1 MVRSGPAAVRADRA
15 QSTLVPGGHE
25 VPANLTPDYLAAE
38 QRFREAVTLE
48 DKLEALEEMLATI
61 PKHKGTEKMQADIK
75 RRMAR
80 IRAELQSRPQTARR
94 RSLYRVEKHGA
105 GQVVLAGPPNSGKS
119 RLLGSL
125 SNATPE
131 VAPYPFTT
139 RFPVAGMM
147 PFENVQVQLVDL
159 PPLARD
165 VTPGEV
171 LGLVRAA
178 DGVLLVFDLA
188 DDDLL
193 SQAEETFNLLA
204 EARLT
209 LVGQGRSDRHRK
221 RTLVLGNKADLPG
234 ALDNLEL
241 LEAMCRQPPGGHDA
255 LPVLAVSAAS
265 GLNLEELRARAFS
278 LLEKIRVYPKAPG
291 RKVEYDSPLVLPRGA
306 TVLDGAEDLHKD
318 IARNLKYARIW
329 SSRTFDGQM
338 VPRDFVLEDGD
349 VVEFHT

>member
-1 MVRSGPAAVRADRA
+1 
-15 QSTLVPGGHE
+15 

-80 IRAELQSRPQTARR
+80 IRAQLEARPQTARR
-94 RSLYRVEKHGA
+94 RSLYRVEKQGA
-105 GQVVLAGPPNSGKS
+105 GQVVLVGPPNSGKS
-119 RLLGSL
+119 QLLGSL

-139 RFPVAGMM
+139 RFPVAGMV

-165 VTPGEV
+165 MTPGEV

-178 DGVLLVFDLA
+178 DAVLVVFDLA

-193 SQAEETFNLLA
+193 VQGEEIFTLLG

-209 LVGQGRSDRHRK
+209 LVGEGRSDRSRK
-221 RTLVLGNKADLPG
+221 RALVAGNKADLPG
-234 ALDNLEL
+234 ALENLEL
-241 LEAMCRQPPGGHDA
+241 LEGMCTQQVVGGHGP
-255 LPVLAVSAAS
+255 LPVLAVSALS
-265 GLNLEELRARAFS
+265 GLNLQELRARLFS
-278 LLEKIRVYPKAPG
+278 MLEKIRVYPKAPG
-291 RKVEYDSPLVLPRGA
+291 RKVEYDSPLVLPRGS
-306 TVLDGAEDLHKD
+306 TVLEAAEDLHKD

-338 VPRDFVLEDGD
+338 VPRDFVLEEGD

>member
-1 MVRSGPAAVRADRA
+1 M
-15 QSTLVPGGHE
+15 
-25 VPANLTPDYLAAE
+25 PANLTPDYLAAE

-48 DKLEALEEMLATI
+48 DKLDALEEMLATI

-80 IRAELQSRPQTARR
+80 IRAELASRPQAARR
-94 RSLYRVEKHGA
+94 RSLYRVERHGA
-105 GQVVLAGPPNSGKS
+105 GQVVLAGPPNAGKS

-125 SNATPE
+125 SNAAPE

-159 PPLARD
+159 PPLARGM
-165 VTPGEV
+165 TPGEV

-178 DGVLLVFDLA
+178 DAVLLVFDLG

-193 SQAEETFNLLA
+193 SQVDEVLGMLQD
-204 EARLT
+204 ARIT
-209 LVGQGRSDRHRK
+209 LVGEGRSDRFRK
-221 RTLVLGNKADLPG
+221 RALVVGNKADLPG
-234 ALDNLEL
+234 AMDHLEL
-241 LEAMCRQPPGGHDA
+241 LEGMCAAPPGGHEP
-255 LPVLAVSAAS
+255 LPVLAISAAS
-265 GLNLEELRARAFS
+265 GLHLEELRGRIFS

-291 RKVEYDSPLVLPRGA
+291 RRVEFDSPLVLPRGS
-306 TVLDGAEDLHKD
+306 TVLEAAEDLHKD

-338 VPRDFVLEDGD
+338 VPRDFVLEEGD

>member
-1 MVRSGPAAVRADRA
+1 M
-15 QSTLVPGGHE
+15 
-25 VPANLTPDYLAAE
+25 PANLTPDYLAAE
-38 QRFREAVTLE
+38 QRFREAVTPE
-48 DKLEALEEMLATI
+48 DRLEALEEMLATI

-80 IRAELQSRPQTARR
+80 IRAELQSRPQAARR
-94 RSLYRVEKHGA
+94 RSVYRVEKHGA

-119 RLLGSL
+119 RLLACL
-125 SNATPE
+125 SNANPE

-139 RFPVAGMM
+139 RLPLAGMM

-165 VTPGEV
+165 MTPGEV

-178 DGVLLVFDLA
+178 DAVLLVFDLA

-193 SQAEETFNLLA
+193 AQTEEVFVLLG

-209 LVGQGRSDRHRK
+209 LVSEGRSDRSRK
-221 RTLVLGNKADLPG
+221 RTLVAGNKADLPG

-241 LEAMCRQPPGGHDA
+241 LEGMCRRPPGGHDP
-255 LPVLAVSAAS
+255 LPVLPVSAAS
-265 GLNLEELRARAFS
+265 GLNLEELRGRVFW
-278 LLEKIRVYPKAPG
+278 LLDRIRVYPKAPG
-291 RKVEYDSPLVLPRGA
+291 RKVEHDSPLVLPRGS
-306 TVLDGAEDLHKD
+306 TVREGAEGLHKD
-318 IARNLKYARIW
+318 IARGLKYARIW

-338 VPRDFVLEDGD
+338 VPRDFVLEEGD
-349 VVEFHT
+349 VVEFHA